1 MSAYP
6 PLWRPSP
13 IALAA
18 IITGNDL
25 LDLSGGAARDR
36 TARLQTLLEEVF
48 AEGGLQ
54 SLLVPRP
61 DDPSSIVDALLDEKM
76 RLQRFSTPR
85 EAYDQLRT
93 CLNGAWLA
101 NVERLW
107 KEFQPGCEILLAT
120 QLAVAGTGF
129 QEPRVPGSIGQYK
142 SVEQR
147 VVHAGALALEPM
159 QGPWRDCWLVASMA
173 AIAWQD
179 QGSFSTFLSS
189 LPVQRTNP
197 PSVVWSR
204 RSDDVK
210 TQMEYSFPRASN
222 GARICTYSVSGNETW
237 PALIEKAFAAEQP
250 VHPQDPDQG
259 PNPTISQY
267 RGLMFRWPHEALG
280 KLTKFQYARRPLNAI
295 KYLRP
300 VCPLNCTPVY
310 PVVATTNETQPTGN
324 DYCVMPDHAYAVL
337 GRIPQGGDTYVVL
350 REPYGVPQVGQRID
364 FGVAQFNGQPALPIG
379 DDGVIAIPEAEFVL
393 RFDTVSVPVQ
403 VQPEP

>member
-1 MSAYP
+1 MSANP

-25 LDLSGGAARDR
+25 LDLSGHAARDR

-76 RLQRFSTPR
+76 RLQRFATPR

-189 LPVQRTNP
+189 LPVQRTL
-197 PSVVWSR
+197 
-204 RSDDVK
+204 K
-210 TQMEYSFPRASN
+210 KHLAS
-222 GARICTYSVSGNETW
+222 G
-237 PALIEKAFAAEQP
+237 
-250 VHPQDPDQG
+250 
-259 PNPTISQY
+259 
-267 RGLMFRWPHEALG
+267 
-280 KLTKFQYARRPLNAI
+280 
-295 KYLRP
+295 
-300 VCPLNCTPVY
+300 
-310 PVVATTNETQPTGN
+310 
-324 DYCVMPDHAYAVL
+324 
-337 GRIPQGGDTYVVL
+337 
-350 REPYGVPQVGQRID
+350 
-364 FGVAQFNGQPALPIG
+364 
-379 DDGVIAIPEAEFVL
+379 
-393 RFDTVSVPVQ
+393 
-403 VQPEP
+403 